1 MVLAFLVLTFL
12 AEAAEGGGTVCRVGV
27 DSLLVEGGLGVGAG
41 VGVC

>member
-12 AEAAEGGGTVCRVGV
+12 AEAEGGGTVCRVGV